1 MTEEEDDL
9 TARGFDQTDEA
20 PTVEVRVW
28 RHGELVHTEL
38 CESEEQA
45 SLILEDWQE
54 MDGVRC
60 EVDDLSVRHR
70 PGDILEPG
78 EPEAAADD
86 YPEQVGEGVGG
97 VARYEY

>member
-1 MTEEEDDL
+1 M
-9 TARGFDQTDEA
+9 TARSIDQNDEM

-45 SLILEDWQE
+45 SLILEEWQE
-54 MDGVRC
+54 LDGVRC
-60 EVDDLSVRHR
+60 EVDDLSVSHH

-78 EPEAAADD
+78 EPEPVIDD